1 MGFFV
6 CGMIC
11 RLYMVRYTSL
21 LLLIELGWGQS
32 DRIIINLLNGEQ
44 IEGGGYAN
52 VMNPIFINVSIINN
66 T

>member
-1 MGFFV
+1 M
-6 CGMIC
+6 MC

-21 LLLIELGWGQS
+21 LLLIGFGWEQS
-32 DRIIINLLNGEQ
+32 EGIIINLLNGEQ
-44 IEGGGYAN
+44 IEGGGYDN